1 MAIPEVSVDDLDVL
15 VDRKVLDVREPGEY
29 AAGHVPGARNV
40 PLASVW
46 EHADELRTAGPVH
59 VICQSGRRSAQAAE
73 VLWAAGVEA
82 VNVAGGTSA
91 WVAAGKPV
99 EH

>member
-15 VDRKVLDVREPGEY
+15 VDRKVLDVREPDEY

-40 PLASVW
+40 PLATVR
-46 EHADELRTAGPVH
+46 EHVDALRDAGPVH
-59 VICQSGRRSAQAAE
+59 VICQSGRRSAQATEA
-73 VLWAAGVEA
+73 LQSAGVDA